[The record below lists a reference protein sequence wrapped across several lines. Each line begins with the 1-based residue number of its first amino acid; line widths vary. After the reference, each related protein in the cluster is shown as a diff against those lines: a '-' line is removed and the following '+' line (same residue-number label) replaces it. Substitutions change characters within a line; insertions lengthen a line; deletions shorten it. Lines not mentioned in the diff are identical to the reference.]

1 MRRKKVSGTFSETP
15 TEKVSGTFS
24 DTSAGGDHGP
34 EEVPDTFSPL
44 LVIEDLGIEFATRQ
58 GPVRAVDGLS
68 LTIGVGETVGLVGE
82 SGCGKSATALAVLG
96 LLASNGRVTAGSIR
110 FAGRDLLAMPADQ
123 RRRLRGDAIGFVSQ
137 DPLAALNPVHPIGAQ
152 VAEVLRLHRPVTRRQ
167 AWSGAVEA
175 LAEVGL
181 PEPARRARD
190 FPHQLSG
197 GQRQRVMIAMA
208 MVCRPQLLV
217 ADEPTTALD
226 VSVQAQI
233 LDLMRR
239 LQAEHTMA
247 IWLITHDLGVVAEMA
262 RRVTVMRDGR
272 QVEEAAVEDLYRQPK
287 EAYTR
292 QLLAAV
298 PRLDQRRERLTLA
311 VEQADG

>member
-1 MRRKKVSGTFSETP
+1 M
-15 TEKVSGTFS
+15 S
-24 DTSAGGDHGP
+24 D
-34 EEVPDTFSPL
+34 L
-44 LVIEDLGIEFATRQ
+44 LVIEDLVIEFTTRQ

-68 LTIGVGETVGLVGE
+68 LTIGAGETVGLVGE

-96 LLASNGRVTAGSIR
+96 LLAGNGRVTS
-110 FAGRDLLAMPADQ
+110 GRISFDGADVLTMPADQ

-152 VAEVLRLHRPVTRRQ
+152 VAEALRQHRQVTRSA
-167 AWSGAVEA
+167 AWSQAVEA
-175 LAEVGL
+175 LAAVGL
-181 PEPARRARD
+181 PDPARRARD

-208 MVCRPQLLV
+208 MICRPRLLL

-239 LQAEHTMA
+239 LQAEHNMA

-272 QVEEAAVEDLYRQPK
+272 QVEEADAADLFARPQH
-287 EAYTR
+287 AYTR
-292 QLLAAV
+292 QLLAAL
-298 PRLDQRRERLTLA
+298 PRLDQRRERLTLGA
-311 VEQADG
+311 EHPGE